1 VIRYVETKIL
11 SKAAFDEVKSLGV
24 EFATLEDAGQCLL
37 RIVSDKSLNG
47 HSLFLS
53 PRKWAPRGYFDLG
66 LDDYEDELMKEIT
79 ADQLKGSRAEEVL
92 FL

>member
-1 VIRYVETKIL
+1 M

-66 LDDYEDELMKEIT
+66 LDDYEDELMQKIT

>member
-1 VIRYVETKIL
+1 LIRYVETKIL

>member
-1 VIRYVETKIL
+1 VDRYVETKIL
-11 SKAAFDEVKSLGV
+11 SKAACDKVKSLGV

>member
-1 VIRYVETKIL
+1 MIRYVETKIL

-66 LDDYEDELMKEIT
+66 LDDYEDELMNEIT

>member
-1 VIRYVETKIL
+1 MDRYVETKIL

>member
-1 VIRYVETKIL
+1 VDRYVETKIL

-79 ADQLKGSRAEEVL
+79 ANQLKGSRAEEVL

>member
-1 VIRYVETKIL
+1 VDRYVETKIL